1 MGFNQTILALVISV
15 FASALVLAG
24 VKVSLRYATIMSI
37 VEMLAL
43 IILSI
48 MFLYDSGFR
57 FYNPFNLNDISPT
70 LLYAVILG
78 LGIPTGYG
86 SIAPLSEEAEDKLAI
101 GKAVILV
108 LLVGGA
114 LASFFFY
121 SLGALGFT
129 GNLVDYLL
137 SRFGLISLISLSFIA
152 ISDGTLG
159 GMTYILANSRT
170 FKAMSADNIFP
181 TLFTKEYKGRPLVA
195 EAFIAAIFVV
205 VLTAM
210 THFIGLYNTF
220 VTLGS
225 IAGLTNVFIHS
236 STNFS
241 LLRISSRRALKHIPE
256 IIVAVIA
263 LLVSIAVFI
272 YSLPSINKYIQDI
285 FFGWIIF
292 GFLYAEALDI
302 IREDQMEKEK

>member
-1 MGFNQTILALVISV
+1 M
-15 FASALVLAG
+15 
-24 VKVSLRYATIMSI
+24 
-37 VEMLAL
+37 
-43 IILSI
+43 
-48 MFLYDSGFR
+48 
-57 FYNPFNLNDISPT
+57 
-70 LLYAVILG
+70 
-78 LGIPTGYG
+78 
-86 SIAPLSEEAEDKLAI
+86 
-101 GKAVILV
+101 
-108 LLVGGA
+108 
-114 LASFFFY
+114 ASFFFY

-129 GNLVDYLL
+129 GNLVSYLL

-159 GMTYILANSRT
+159 GMSYILANSRT

-181 TLFTKEYKGRPLVA
+181 TLFAKEYKGKPIVA
-195 EAFIAAIFVV
+195 EAFISVIFVV

-225 IAGLTNVFIHS
+225 IAGLANVFIHS
-236 STNFS
+236 SANFS

-256 IIVAVIA
+256 MIVAVIA
-263 LLVSIAVFI
+263 LLVSIVVFI
-272 YSLPSINKYIQDI
+272 YSLPSIEKYIQDI

-302 IREDQMEKEK
+302 MREDQIEKGK